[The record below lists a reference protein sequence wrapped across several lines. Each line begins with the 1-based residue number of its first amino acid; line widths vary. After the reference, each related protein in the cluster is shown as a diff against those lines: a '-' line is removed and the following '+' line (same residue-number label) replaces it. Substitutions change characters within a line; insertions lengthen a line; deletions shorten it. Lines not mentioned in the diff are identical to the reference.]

1 MCWGEHLLGFL
12 VYSQPYCPLGLFT
25 VLSLMHV
32 SLLSS
37 MFEYMGVLLHEN
49 ASLYHDETQEV
60 GENSTYLFKTL

>member
-1 MCWGEHLLGFL
+1 
-12 VYSQPYCPLGLFT
+12 
-25 VLSLMHV
+25 MHV

>member
-1 MCWGEHLLGFL
+1 MLGFL
-12 VYSQPYCPLGLFT
+12 VYSQPYCPLRLFK

-32 SLLSS
+32 SLLNS

-60 GENSTYLFKTL
+60 GDNSTHLFKTL